1 MKRSRIIATLTI
13 IPFFAAHTLA
23 QYKADQDIATLTFAM
38 TKHFTVTIPEGGPQ
52 QTDLTS
58 LAHEDYARNNDAY
71 RTAFPYDPQ
80 DEYYDPIDEIL
91 YGEYDPI
98 EDQNDFDPYDGY
110 GNEDFYDVVDDPY
123 DNYGNGN
130 GNHKEPQGK
139 STSVDTKTKVPLTPK
154 VGYST
159 IAPVTKS
166 SAASPSASSS
176 ASSSASKS
184 SSGQV
189 ISCKTDGQVA
199 LTYSEGP
206 SDVTGKIAHQ
216 LSDVD
221 ARASFFVNAT
231 WLTLPQ
237 YATVTE
243 NLYKAGH
250 LIGMAYRVKNDN
262 PDALTDA
269 ELRNDIVKNAQTIQ
283 NIIGVAPKYVRLHYT
298 KVKNART
305 EKMLANLGFVTVGYN
320 LDSRDYV
327 QGVESGS
334 EFVKGIYTKAFEE
347 FKGKYGSKGS
357 FISIHYDGPLSN
369 SVEAIGDVVS
379 VIEQGGYT
387 MVRLDGCLNDPMPYK
402 KNADGREYT
411 YDKFSYKQPNYH
423 QGQRLVA
430 TEPLATVGG
439 EESKQ
444 PVEFMENMSDM
455 NKASFFSTLL
465 AAALLITY
473 FF

>member
-1 MKRSRIIATLTI
+1 
-13 IPFFAAHTLA
+13 
-23 QYKADQDIATLTFAM
+23 M
-38 TKHFTVTIPEGGPQ
+38 TKHFTVTIPEGGAKP
-52 QTDLTS
+52 TDLTS
-58 LAHEDYARNNDAY
+58 LIHEDYARNNDAY
-71 RTAFPYDPQ
+71 KTAFPYDPQ
-80 DEYYDPIDEIL
+80 DEYYGPIDEMP
-91 YGEYDPI
+91 YDGYDPI
-98 EDQNDFDPYDGY
+98 EDQNDFDSYDGY
-110 GNEDFYDVVDDPY
+110 GNDDFYDDVDDPNDY
-123 DNYGNGN
+123 YGNDN
-130 GNHKEPQGK
+130 RKDPREKPPA
-139 STSVDTKTKVPLTPK
+139 DDAKTKVPLTPK

-166 SAASPSASSS
+166 AATSAS
-176 ASSSASKS
+176 ASGSVSKS
-184 SSGQV
+184 FSGQT
-189 ISCKTDGQVA
+189 ISCKTDGQIA
-199 LTYSEGP
+199 LTFSEGP
-206 SDVTGKIAHQ
+206 SDVTGKIARQ
-216 LSDVD
+216 LSNVD

-237 YATVTE
+237 YASVTE

-250 LIGMAYRVKNDN
+250 FIGMAYRVKNDN
-262 PDALTDA
+262 SEALTDA
-269 ELRNDIVKNAQTIQ
+269 ELRHDIIKNAQTIQ

-298 KVKNART
+298 KVRDVRT

-320 LDSRDYV
+320 LDSQDYV

-334 EFVKGIYTKAFEE
+334 EFVKGIYAKTFEE

-379 VIEQGGYT
+379 TIEQGGYT
-387 MVRLDGCLNDPMPYK
+387 MVRLDGCLSDPKPYK

-423 QGQRLVA
+423 QGQQLVA
-430 TEPLATVGG
+430 TEPLATIDG
-439 EESKQ
+439 EESNQ
-444 PVEFMENMSDM
+444 PIEFMENMADM
-455 NKASFFSTLL
+455 NKASLFSTLL

>member
-1 MKRSRIIATLTI
+1 MSRIY
-13 IPFFAAHTLA
+13 FR
-23 QYKADQDIATLTFAM
+23 
-38 TKHFTVTIPEGGPQ
+38 KHKTYF
-52 QTDLTS
+52 S
-58 LAHEDYARNNDAY
+58 LR
-71 RTAFPYDPQ
+71 
-80 DEYYDPIDEIL
+80 
-91 YGEYDPI
+91 
-98 EDQNDFDPYDGY
+98 
-110 GNEDFYDVVDDPY
+110 
-123 DNYGNGN
+123 
-130 GNHKEPQGK
+130 
-139 STSVDTKTKVPLTPK
+139 
-154 VGYST
+154 
-159 IAPVTKS
+159 
-166 SAASPSASSS
+166 
-176 ASSSASKS
+176 
-184 SSGQV
+184 
-189 ISCKTDGQVA
+189 
-199 LTYSEGP
+199 
-206 SDVTGKIAHQ
+206 
-216 LSDVD
+216 
-221 ARASFFVNAT
+221 
-231 WLTLPQ
+231 LTLPQ

-402 KNADGREYT
+402 KSN
-411 YDKFSYKQPNYH
+411 
-423 QGQRLVA
+423 
-430 TEPLATVGG
+430 
-439 EESKQ
+439 
-444 PVEFMENMSDM
+444 
-455 NKASFFSTLL
+455 
-465 AAALLITY
+465 I
-473 FF
+473 